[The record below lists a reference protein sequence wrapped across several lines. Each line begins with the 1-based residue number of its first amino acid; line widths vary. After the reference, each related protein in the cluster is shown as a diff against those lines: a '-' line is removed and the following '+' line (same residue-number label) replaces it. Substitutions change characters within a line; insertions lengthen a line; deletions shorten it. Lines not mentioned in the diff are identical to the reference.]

1 LTISSYSANLTTLSQ
16 FIDEHKR
23 CFYPQVEVKRLNADS
38 SSKYTERVNSFD
50 AVQKTSW
57 QIPLLASGF
66 DFMDIFR
73 DMQNIF

>member
-1 LTISSYSANLTTLSQ
+1 
-16 FIDEHKR
+16 
-23 CFYPQVEVKRLNADS
+23 VEVKRLNADS